1 MFNHGEDTKTS
12 ILGVVVL
19 ILRIIHVMFF
29 FCWLVLLAVQKTD
42 RCGSH
47 EIGEIKKPVLK
58 KKGGSCLVGSDST
71 KMEAMLDIFID
82 IMYT

>member
-29 FCWLVLLAVQKTD
+29 LLEGLFAVQKTD

-47 EIGEIKKPVLK
+47 LQVKLR
-58 KKGGSCLVGSDST
+58 S
-71 KMEAMLDIFID
+71 A
-82 IMYT
+82 